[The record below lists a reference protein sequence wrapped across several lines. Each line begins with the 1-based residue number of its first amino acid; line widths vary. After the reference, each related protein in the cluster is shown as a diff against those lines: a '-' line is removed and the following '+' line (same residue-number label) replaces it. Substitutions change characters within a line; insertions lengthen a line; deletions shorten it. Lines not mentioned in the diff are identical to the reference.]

1 MATGHYCKIEERN
14 GRKVIVKAEDD
25 KKDQTYM
32 MYNLKQYQL
41 ERTIMPCGEYK
52 KDHIREI
59 AENIGLDVY
68 NKKIAKRYA
77 LYQIMIMVDLL
88 KEIIKV
94 K

>member
-52 KDHIREI
+52 K
-59 AENIGLDVY
+59 
-68 NKKIAKRYA
+68 
-77 LYQIMIMVDLL
+77 
-88 KEIIKV
+88 II
-94 K
+94 